1 LSAAYVDSSFAVAI
15 VLGEPRARNLVRI
28 VERFDEIVASDLLLA
43 EVLSAA
49 AREGVPLEAVLE
61 ALEDLSLVLP
71 DRTLRAEIQE
81 ILALGRLRGA
91 DLWHLACAM
100 FVAGEARSEV
110 SFLSRDEPQRRL
122 ARRLGF
128 PSP

>member
-1 LSAAYVDSSFAVAI
+1 MSAAYVDSSFAVAI